1 MARDPLS
8 PVWNIHDEYRTVRL
22 NVKYYESLL
31 ARTERRNFV
40 VEFLLAVT
48 ASGSGLAALSYLQAG
63 VGKEVWGGLTAGAAV
78 LAVAK
83 PLFKW
88 TERIKHLEGL
98 AAGYRLLDHG
108 YHQLEVT
115 VNEENAYSE
124 SSRQRFHSLL
134 QQAAAL
140 DAKYPPLP
148 LDRRLRTQLTDEV
161 DAELPSSHFFVPE
174 VQPHVNDHG
183 KTS

>member
-1 MARDPLS
+1 MPRDLKS
-8 PVWNIHDEYRTVRL
+8 PVWDIHDEYRTVRL

-31 ARTERRNFV
+31 SRTERCNFV
-40 VEFLLAVT
+40 VEFMLAAT
-48 ASGSGLAALSYLQAG
+48 ASGSGLAALSYLQSG
-63 VGKEVWGGLTAGAAV
+63 VGKDVWGGLTACAAV

-108 YHQLEVT
+108 YRQLEVT
-115 VNEENAYSE
+115 LNEENTCSE

-134 QQAAAL
+134 EQAAAL

-148 LDRRLRTQLTDEV
+148 LDRRLRARLSGEV
-161 DAELPSSHFFVPE
+161 DTELPSSRFFVPE
-174 VQPHVNDHG
+174 VLRHDNDQG